1 MLVTAKTDHTC
12 SCCGGTIKKGEKCY
26 VYLNYSKDPDKE
38 FEVFYNCQRCIE
50 EGICRMSK

>member
-12 SCCGGTIKKGEKCY
+12 SCCDGTIKKGEKCY

-38 FEVFYNCQRCIE
+38 FEVVYNCQRCIE